1 MLHLALMP
9 FFPVSDFVCLDACS
23 TEAARGGSVNGG
35 DMCSFMM
42 AIASEQPVQRDLQ
55 EQLAVSG
62 SQ

>member
-1 MLHLALMP
+1 MPHLALMP

-23 TEAARGGSVNGG
+23 TEAARGSVNGG
-35 DMCSFMM
+35 DMCSFML

-55 EQLAVSG
+55 EQLAVSS